1 MKGIVIESITKSYD
15 NNKNV
20 IEDFNLKIQPGE
32 FVVLL
37 GPSGCGKSTLLRIIA
52 GLEEIDQGK
61 IYIDSEDIT
70 EKEPKDRNIAMV
82 FQNYALYPH
91 MTVYKNIAI
100 GLMLKKEDKS
110 YIDERVHEVAKM
122 LDIQDLL
129 DRKPRQLS
137 GGQMQRVALARAMI
151 RKPKAFLMDE
161 PLSNLDSKLR
171 VQTRA
176 EIMKLYKQLGVT
188 TIYVTH
194 DQVEAMTMATT
205 IVLMK
210 DGVIQQKGSP
220 GQLYNHPNNVFVAEF
235 IGTPQ
240 MNLLEGRIFREELEV
255 LGERWGCS
263 GQDAEV
269 TVGIRPEHV
278 TLVEGD
284 DFSVE
289 MVENLGSEK
298 LVYLKSVHREGVELA
313 ARTSVANTIRV
324 GDRCGVQWDA
334 DHFHLFEKSTGDR
347 IDGWEKRRETLQ

>member
-1 MKGIVIESITKSYD
+1 MNGIVIENITKSYD
-15 NNKNV
+15 RNKNV
-20 IEDFNLKIQPGE
+20 IEDFSLKIQPGE

-52 GLEEIDQGK
+52 GLEEIDGGK

-70 EKEPKDRNIAMV
+70 KKEPKDRNIAMV

-100 GLMLKKEDKS
+100 GLMLKNEDKAA
-110 YIDERVHEVAKM
+110 IDERVKEVAHM

-129 DRKPRQLS
+129 ERKPRQLS

-240 MNLLEGRIFREELEV
+240 MNLLEGRIADRTLEV
-255 LGERWGCS
+255 LGQRTEVDIG
-263 GQDAEV
+263 DATV
-269 TVGIRPEHV
+269 IVGIRPEHIR
-278 TLVEGD
+278 LCDGD
-284 DFSVE
+284 DFTVE
-289 MVENLGSEK
+289 LVENLGSEK
-298 LVYLKSVHREGVELA
+298 LVYLKSAHREDVELA
-313 ARTSVANTIRV
+313 ARTSVADSIRV
-324 GDRCGVQWDA
+324 GDRCHAKFDSE
-334 DHFHLFEKSTGDR
+334 HFHLFEKSTGCR
-347 IDGWEKRRETLQ
+347 MDGWEKRVETLQ